1 MLDSRKA
8 APTANFQED
17 TMRKG
22 IWGIG
27 LAIVGLALPFTL
39 LALAGAAWL
48 TENLTRIAAAV
59 GGLDVGALVR
69 EGWSRWP
76 EVLGVLIG
84 QALMLLVLILA
95 RRDLATRPGEAKA
108 DR

>member
-1 MLDSRKA
+1 
-8 APTANFQED
+8 
-17 TMRKG
+17 MRKG

-48 TENLTRIAAAV
+48 TENLTRIAGAI
-59 GGLDVGALVR
+59 GQLDVRALAR

-76 EVLGVLIG
+76 EVLGMLIG
-84 QALMLLVLILA
+84 QALILLVLILA
-95 RRDLATRPGEAKA
+95 RRDLAARPGEAKA
-108 DR
+108 SRQ